1 MTLVTSAISPMFECL
16 QFVKSVLRKSW
27 VSFEPRPSFLAA
39 VPAPEDFLADA
50 ATRVKLVLRVTSL
63 VRFVDA
69 SVMLEVWAPQSY
81 LFEAN
86 CFSNISTPST
96 LPFAQT
102 CNSFGRL
109 AQVTGTLAE
118 VMLWEPDV
126 SYELNLHLAQN
137 GDLASNADN
146 GWMAQLWQ
154 QLPPSNLSDTSA
166 DTPLGVGPAIV
177 VRDAAVW
184 QPGDSGTESQILR
197 TDDRLLVIDTTW
209 LEAKGLFVGPSEAAV
224 LLADGR
230 FGKTAAAALRNAPAD
245 DRPRPMS
252 RTDLKELVYKTD
264 IGGYR
269 VEGATAAF
277 AVGSRY
283 PQDWTSFVAGLQL
296 GFSTPLRL
304 ASLRISAP
312 PHFLFSCEQLETGNT
327 RLAAASAALPCR
339 VVASPFESA
348 LFLQGAEPG
357 GPNGYAAG
365 MHWWFGGLVRLEF
378 QSGWPEERQQWEVE
392 LSDENGD
399 LRVRASPQTAPDM
412 AESWLLQAELLPRFT
427 GTGETTLVDL
437 TFEARFFDPLDG
449 ASLPPQD
456 IWNATE
462 EHLQLIVRAPRNV
475 PFDRAQFAE
484 GTCIEAGDSV
494 FFPDDTYLGRPP
506 AACTRLRLSRRQ
518 QDLVEVPA
526 TNVAP
531 RRFQGRVR
539 MALTLTPLCRQP
551 MPPCADFFSLQL
563 GEEQPLFVR
572 DGGLAAQLA
581 AGQVGAEQALAPR
594 AQAANLVLTFFLVL
608 QLASALASS

>member
-1 MTLVTSAISPMFECL
+1 
-16 QFVKSVLRKSW
+16 
-27 VSFEPRPSFLAA
+27 
-39 VPAPEDFLADA
+39 
-50 ATRVKLVLRVTSL
+50 
-63 VRFVDA
+63 
-69 SVMLEVWAPQSY
+69 MLEVWAPQSY

-86 CFSNISTPST
+86 CFSNSSTPST

-109 AQVTGTLAE
+109 AQVTGTLPAE

-126 SYELNLHLAQN
+126 SYELNLQVAQN
-137 GDLASNADN
+137 GDLASSADN
-146 GWMAQLWQ
+146 SWMAQLWQ
-154 QLPPSNLSDTSA
+154 QLPPSNLSDTGA
-166 DTPLGVGPAIV
+166 DTLLDVGPAIV

-184 QPGDSGTESQILR
+184 QPGASGAESQILR

-245 DRPRPMS
+245 DRPRPVS
-252 RTDLKELVYKTD
+252 RTEFKELVYKTN

-283 PQDWTSFVAGLQL
+283 PTQSDWTSFVAGLQL

-312 PHFLFSCEQLETGNT
+312 PHFLFSCEQPLSSWAD
-327 RLAAASAALPCR
+327 R
-339 VVASPFESA
+339 SPFESA
-348 LFLQGAEPG
+348 LFLQGPEPG
-357 GPNGYAAG
+357 GPNGYAAGKG

-399 LRVRASPQTAPDM
+399 LRVRASPQSAPDM
-412 AESWLLQAELLPRFT
+412 AETWLLHAELLPRFT

-437 TFEARFFDPLDG
+437 TFETRFFDPLDG

-456 IWNATE
+456 IWNTTE

-506 AACTRLRLSRRQ
+506 AACTRVRLSRRQ
-518 QDLVEVPA
+518 QDLVEEPA

-563 GEEQPLFVR
+563 GEEQPLFAR

-581 AGQVGAEQALAPR
+581 AGQIGTEQALTLR
-594 AQAANLVLTFFLVL
+594 TQAGKL
-608 QLASALASS
+608 QSTVMSTCCCT